1 MVRCDLRGAFAVS
14 AADETRHAI
23 ANTLVGVLAFYLVL
37 SSLFHYTG
45 VWYAEFLPMSDP
57 FTYDNTGKHYD
68 VSRILTPQF
77 TLDEQAYK
85 EYSPLFIR

>member
-1 MVRCDLRGAFAVS
+1 
-14 AADETRHAI
+14 
-23 ANTLVGVLAFYLVL
+23 
-37 SSLFHYTG
+37 
-45 VWYAEFLPMSDP
+45 MSDP